1 MVVCLTENAQT
12 LFALQF
18 IVHFKMISNIITYNV
33 NYSIYKDHKWMLPYD
48 PKSLPYTFT
57 H

>member
-1 MVVCLTENAQT
+1 MVSLTENAQT